1 MEIGIIIFVIWT
13 IVSIISGIVEKNSK
27 NKKKDIKQRQP
38 QTGNPVQ
45 RQTTENTNNA
55 EQELR
60 NLVSKYESYKE
71 KAETSSTDRMSNHYA
86 ELAKKIENQ
95 LKYYN
100 IDVEQPKI
108 NRSSNVDSPQD
119 TSSVHEN
126 QYINQQKEKVHK
138 TKSKRQQ
145 EAINSL
151 LEYNNEEKASLTKL
165 QRENIAKVEE
175 EAEEII
181 HNVQLSERTRRS
193 MVKQLYLNSKHKM
206 NDEAINIDENQVV
219 NGIIWSEILTRPKE
233 LK

>member
-45 RQTTENTNNA
+45 RQTTEKTNNA

-71 KAETSSTDRMSNHYA
+71 KAETSTTDRMSNHYA